1 MYLILWE
8 YRVAAERV
16 EEFEALY
23 RPDGEWNGLFHGS
36 LGYLS
41 TTLWRDHRAQ
51 GRYLVSDRWTSP
63 EAYEAFK
70 REHGEAYRELSE
82 RGRRLYRSESEL
94 GRFTVVE

>member
-8 YRVAAERV
+8 YHVPAERT

-23 RPDGEWNGLFHGS
+23 RPDGDWSGLFHGN
-36 LGYLS
+36 LGYVS
-41 TTLWRDHRAQ
+41 TTLWRDDRNPS
-51 GRYLVSDRWTSP
+51 RYLVSDRWTSP

-70 REHGEAYRELSE
+70 LEHGDAYLSLSE
-82 RGRRLYRSESEL
+82 RGRRLYRTESEL